1 MRFVGDVVAII
12 AAENEKAALKA
23 MKLIKVN
30 YKILEPVLD
39 FHQAKD
45 NEILVHPEEDW
56 LARLGWA
63 EMQGRP
69 GCQ

>member
-56 LARLGWA
+56 LAQVRWA